1 MFDDNAGDE
10 QDIEDDPWI
19 PDPENCPDP
28 YNPNCPCYEGPCAR
42 TSGEGMV
49 DLREDLVKKT
59 TKYLLEGGVDLMEL
73 YNQMMILAGYEDD
86 LKANDLSIDFIFCF
100 QV

>member
-1 MFDDNAGDE
+1 
-10 QDIEDDPWI
+10 
-19 PDPENCPDP
+19 
-28 YNPNCPCYEGPCAR
+28 
-42 TSGEGMV
+42 MV